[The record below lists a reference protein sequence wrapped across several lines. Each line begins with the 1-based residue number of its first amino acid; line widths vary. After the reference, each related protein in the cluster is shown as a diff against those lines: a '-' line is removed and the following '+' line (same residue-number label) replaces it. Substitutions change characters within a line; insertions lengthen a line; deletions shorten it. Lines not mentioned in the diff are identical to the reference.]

1 MKPTVVA
8 CAFCGKE
15 FTATHPRNVYCSEIC
30 QKANKTARQRE
41 KYAANKPVR
50 RPKEKKQIE
59 AKVCVVCG
67 KSFVPQYCKTQITC
81 SKVCRW
87 KREAELVKENLRK
100 RHRGDRTCEQC
111 GKVFFAEG
119 VAKFCSKEC
128 RTAHN
133 MALQEQRKAEV
144 AEAGLTRPKM
154 KGEKRPVLA
163 GKALATAQG
172 IWVSNMTFEEKAEAA
187 RAAGMSYGKWVAL
200 QQMKYEKEKGIG
212 FYAN

>member
-41 KYAANKPVR
+41 KYAANKPAKV
-50 RPKEKKQIE
+50 PKEKKQIE
-59 AKVCVVCG
+59 AKDCVVCG
-67 KSFVPQYCKTQITC
+67 RSFMPQRSSVQKTC
-81 SKVCRW
+81 SKECRE

-100 RHRGDRTCEQC
+100 RYRGDRTCEQC

-119 VAKFCSKEC
+119 VAKFCSKAC

-133 MALQEQRKAEV
+133 LALQEQRKAEV

-163 GKALATAQG
+163 GKHLARAQG

-187 RAAGMSYGKWVAL
+187 RKAGMSYGKWVAL